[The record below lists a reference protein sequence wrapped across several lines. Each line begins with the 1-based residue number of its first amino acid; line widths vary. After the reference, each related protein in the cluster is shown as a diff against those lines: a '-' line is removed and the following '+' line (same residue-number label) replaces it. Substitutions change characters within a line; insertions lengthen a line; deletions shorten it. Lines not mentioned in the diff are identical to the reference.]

1 MEKSGLFV
9 IRFST
14 ILLLVILFVSPA
26 YAQGDFPES
35 PTPSFSGDGGGT
47 FSISISG
54 STGGGGEGS
63 TTTTGTASGGGDG
76 NLHSLFSDAVYLIPP
91 EFYRLTYTNPL
102 TNEVYDSMC
111 IRKGPETVCV
121 PYESGSSSSENPCE
135 TFSMS
140 GGGVVCTNTDWHI
153 NARVSFPDTYLDL
166 RPYPATLVRWPTA
179 ARCGGQP
186 SNSGSGTYP
195 YVGYGGGSP
204 GNPQPGDWRN
214 LKLTLTLNPAGPMF
228 FSMPHIG
235 QLLLEPVG
243 PGGSPKIFHW
253 EVPSHPAAGGGPL
266 AGSVGLGELP
276 ADMPLFTGEAK
287 SPYRLFWRFTYQVA
301 VAITECIS
309 GPGGDGGY
317 DCDGGTGHTVII
329 GIEWVGRSMGGEIQ
343 PEDVPGVP
351 ESMKADLNHDGN
363 PDAFWNR
370 NVILRRMNDGNGITG
385 SWAASYNFGG
395 GVVYWGVREGQG
407 QIGWPGDR

>member
-1 MEKSGLFV
+1 MKSQ
-9 IRFST
+9 T
-14 ILLLVILFVSPA
+14 ILIVQGLSIVLSFVLFCPPVH
-26 YAQGDFPES
+26 AQEGV
-35 PTPSFSGDGGGT
+35 PSGPDVTGGNGTFTASIGGG
-47 FSISISG
+47 
-54 STGGGGEGS
+54 TGGGGES
-63 TTTTGTASGGGDG
+63 NTTVTTTTSGGGDG

-102 TNEVYDSMC
+102 TGEVYDSMC

-121 PYESGSSSSENPCE
+121 PYESGSSSSEHPCE
-135 TFSMS
+135 TFTMS
-140 GGGVVCTNTDWHI
+140 GGGVSCANTEWHI
-153 NARVSFPDTYLDL
+153 DTRASFPDTYLDL

-195 YVGYGGGSP
+195 YVAYGGGSP

-214 LKLTLTLNPAGPMF
+214 LVLTLTLNPAGPMF

-235 QLLLEPVG
+235 TLLLEPVG
-243 PGGSPKIFHW
+243 PGGSPEIFHW

-266 AGSVGLGELP
+266 AGSVGLSELP
-276 ADMPLFTGEAK
+276 ADMPLFAGEAK
-287 SPYRLFWRFTYQVA
+287 SPYRLFWRFTYDEA
-301 VAITECIS
+301 VAITECVS
-309 GPGGDGGY
+309 GPGADGGY
-317 DCDGGTGHTVII
+317 DCDGGTGHTVIV

-351 ESMKADLNHDGN
+351 ESLKADLNHDGD

-370 NVILRRMNDGNGITG
+370 NVVLRRMDDGNGISG

>member
-1 MEKSGLFV
+1 MKS
-9 IRFST
+9 RS
-14 ILLLVILFVSPA
+14 ILLVQGIMIFILLMLFYLPA
-26 YAQGDFPES
+26 YAQDDI
-35 PTPSFSGDGGGT
+35 PSGPNVTGGNGIFT
-47 FSISISG
+47 ASIGG
-54 STGGGGEGS
+54 STGGGGEDNTTV
-63 TTTTGTASGGGDG
+63 TTTSSGGGDG

-102 TNEVYDSMC
+102 TGEVYDSMC

-121 PYESGSSSSENPCE
+121 PYESGSSSSEHPCE
-135 TFSMS
+135 TFAMS
-140 GGGVVCTNTDWHI
+140 GGGVACANTDWHI
-153 NARVSFPDTYLDL
+153 DARVSFPDTYLDL

-195 YVGYGGGSP
+195 YVAYGGGSP

-214 LKLTLTLNPAGPMF
+214 LVLTLTLNPAGPMF

-235 QLLLEPVG
+235 TLLLEPVG
-243 PGGSPKIFHW
+243 PGGSPEIFHW

-287 SPYRLFWRFTYQVA
+287 SPYRLFWRFTYEEA
-301 VAITECIS
+301 VAITECVS
-309 GPGGDGGY
+309 GPGADGCY
-317 DCDGGTGHTVII
+317 DCDGGTGHTVIV

-351 ESMKADLNHDGN
+351 ESLKADLNHDGD

-370 NVILRRMNDGNGITG
+370 NVILRRMDDGNGISG

>member
-1 MEKSGLFV
+1 MGKSRLLGFKL
-9 IRFST
+9 ST
-14 ILLLVILFVSPA
+14 ILFLTLLLVFPV
-26 YAQGDFPES
+26 YAQGDLPQT
-35 PTPSFSGDGGGT
+35 PTPGFSGDGGGT

-54 STGGGGEGS
+54 STGRGGEGG
-63 TTTTGTASGGGDG
+63 TTTTGTSSGGGDG

-91 EFYRLTYTNPL
+91 EFYRVAGEDRYSEADDL
-102 TNEVYDSMC
+102 MC
-111 IRKGPETVCV
+111 IKKGPEVVCV
-121 PYESGSSSSENPCE
+121 PYQSGSSSSEHPCE

-140 GGGVVCTNTDWHI
+140 GGGVVCSNTDWYI
-153 NARVSFPDTYLDL
+153 DARVSFPDTYLDL

-195 YVGYGGGSP
+195 YVAYGGGSP

-214 LKLTLTLNPAGPMF
+214 LRLTLTLNPAGPMF

-235 QLLLEPVG
+235 TLILEPVG
-243 PGGSPKIFHW
+243 PGGNPEIFHW

-276 ADMPLFTGEAK
+276 ADMPLFAGEAK
-287 SPYRLFWRFTYQVA
+287 SPYRLFWRFTYEEA
-301 VAITECIS
+301 VAITECVS
-309 GPGGDGGY
+309 GPGADGGY
-317 DCDGGTGHTVII
+317 DCDGGTGHTEIV

-351 ESMKADLNHDGN
+351 ESMKADLNLDGDPN
-363 PDAFWNR
+363 AFWNR
-370 NVILRRMNDGNGITG
+370 NVILRRMNDGNGISG

-395 GVVYWGVREGQG
+395 GMVYWGVREGQG